1 MQSNGKRNIIK
12 SSNEN
17 RNQSEKSRYHSDRT
31 ELHVIK
37 GVVESFAG
45 IVGKKVFFV
54 GVGVEVINKCVI
66 LLIYINF
73 AKNLLQETTLDST

>member
-1 MQSNGKRNIIK
+1 MLSNGKRNPIK

-17 RNQSEKSRYHSDRT
+17 RIQPEKSRYHSDRT
-31 ELHVIK
+31 ELLVIK
-37 GVVESFAG
+37 GVVESLAG

-66 LLIYINF
+66 H
-73 AKNLLQETTLDST
+73 AKNDVLPIKLM

>member
-66 LLIYINF
+66 
-73 AKNLLQETTLDST
+73 

>member
-1 MQSNGKRNIIK
+1 MQSNGKRNISK

-37 GVVESFAG
+37 GVVESLAG

-66 LLIYINF
+66 QLFLHF
-73 AKNLLQETTLDST
+73 QSPHDLT